1 MTIRCLNCGHQID
14 ESGLDSSY
22 RNGYEEDKPVWILD
36 QAIRCSKCE
45 IVMGRSLSNSPQQSM
60 DWDFQRATSL
70 DIVKD
75 LTETEL
81 EKAQAKLVRYPSMA
95 RDLSSFLARRRPG
108 DRTVRYNAA
117 NTSALA
123 IIRGDGVLAVFISL
137 IDL

>member
-1 MTIRCLNCGHQID
+1 
-14 ESGLDSSY
+14 
-22 RNGYEEDKPVWILD
+22 
-36 QAIRCSKCE
+36 
-45 IVMGRSLSNSPQQSM
+45 
-60 DWDFQRATSL
+60 L
-70 DIVKD
+70 DIVKY